1 MIANENENA
10 ENAHSKD
17 YPFADVQ
24 QLERKTRR
32 GKMKAAF
39 ITGFGGNEVVGYG
52 DVAEPIRNDDDV
64 LVEVHAA
71 GVNPV
76 EVVIRQGLFPA
87 LPPGFPVVM
96 GFDISGI
103 VLEAPA
109 GSNFKRGDEVYGRLP
124 HVYGAY
130 AEKVVSPARLL
141 AHKPKTASHAEAASL
156 PTVALTTWQSFYE
169 RANLKSGE
177 SLLIQAGAGGIG
189 SFAIQLA
196 KHIGA
201 KVTAT
206 ASAGNQDFLK
216 SLGADVALDYAT
228 QSFQEAGPYDVVY
241 DGVCGDLVLPS
252 IKSVRPGG
260 RYVGLRRVSD
270 ERAWI
275 EFGQSPEAAAN
286 TAKHSLPFRQAAAEL
301 GVEFHGPLTRS
312 DGSQL
317 ADIAKIVDA
326 GKIRAIVNQVFELS
340 DLPKAYDVMASGR
353 ARGKVVMLIKRP

>member
-1 MIANENENA
+1 
-10 ENAHSKD
+10 
-17 YPFADVQ
+17 
-24 QLERKTRR
+24 
-32 GKMKAAF
+32 MKAAF
-39 ITGFGGNEVVGYG
+39 LTGFGGNEVVRYG
-52 DVAEPIRNDDDV
+52 DVPEPVRGEDAV

-76 EVVIRQGLFPA
+76 EVVIRQGLFPS
-87 LPPGFPVVM
+87 LPPTFPLVM

-109 GSNFKRGDEVYGRLP
+109 GSSFRIGDQVYGRLP
-124 HVYGAY
+124 SVYGGY
-130 AEKVVSPARLL
+130 AEKVALPAKLL
-141 AHKPKTASHAEAASL
+141 AHKPKTASYQEAASL

-177 SLLIQAGAGGIG
+177 TLLIQAGAGGIG

-196 KHIGA
+196 KYIGA

-206 ASAGNQDFLK
+206 ASTANQEFLK
-216 SLGADVALDYAT
+216 SLGADVTIDYT
-228 QSFQEAGPYDVVY
+228 KQNFQDAGPYDVVY

-252 IKSVRPGG
+252 IKSVKRGG
-260 RYVGLRRVSD
+260 RYVGLRRVSG

-286 TAKHSLPFRQAAAEL
+286 TAKHSLHLRQAAAEV

-312 DGSQL
+312 DGKQL
-317 ADIAKIVDA
+317 AEIAKIVDA
-326 GKIRAIVNQVFELS
+326 GKIKPIVTHIFDLS
-340 DLPKAYDVMASGR
+340 DLPKAYDMMATGR
-353 ARGKVVMLIKRP
+353 TRGKIVMNVRR